1 MRDELLKSF
10 VDMDEQEAVRIAREL
25 IETDGGAAAVL
36 DTCKEADGRVGRL
49 FEAASI
55 SYLS

>member
-36 DTCKEADGRVGRL
+36 DT
-49 FEAASI
+49 
-55 SYLS
+55 